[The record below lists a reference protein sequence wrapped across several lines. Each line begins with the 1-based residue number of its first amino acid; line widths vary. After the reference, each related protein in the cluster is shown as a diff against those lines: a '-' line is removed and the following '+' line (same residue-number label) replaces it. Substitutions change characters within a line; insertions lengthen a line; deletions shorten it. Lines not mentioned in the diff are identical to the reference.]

1 MRYLTHTLAAA
12 ALAVAAVTVPVH
24 AGEMD
29 QATIFTKMADKEGMV
44 SKKDAMKMVEKMFDQ
59 ADTKKMGKL
68 DKQQLETFLKS
79 LMNASSG
86 G

>member
-1 MRYLTHTLAAA
+1 MRYLTHALAAA
-12 ALAVAAVTVPVH
+12 ALAVAAVAVPVH

-29 QATIFTKMADKEGMV
+29 QATIFTKMADKDGMV

-59 ADTKKMGKL
+59 ADTKKTGKL
-68 DKQQLETFLKS
+68 DKKQLDTFLKS
-79 LMNASSG
+79 LMDASSG

>member
-12 ALAVAAVTVPVH
+12 ALAVATVAAPVQ

-29 QATIFTKMADKEGMV
+29 QSTIFTKMADKDGML

-59 ADTKKMGKL
+59 ADTKKTGKL
-68 DKQQLETFLKS
+68 DKKQVEIFLKS
-79 LMNASSG
+79 LMESSG